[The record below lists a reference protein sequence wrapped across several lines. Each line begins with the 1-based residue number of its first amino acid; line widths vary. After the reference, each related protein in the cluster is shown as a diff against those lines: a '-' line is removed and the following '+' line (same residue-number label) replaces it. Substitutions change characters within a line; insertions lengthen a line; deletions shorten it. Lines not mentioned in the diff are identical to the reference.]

1 MTKQNLNIT
10 DVLTNAIKA
19 EFEGHSFY
27 LMAAQATDDSKG
39 KEVFKRLAQD
49 EIQHAEYLRKQY
61 DSWTE
66 TGAFDDSL
74 PMTWKDNGPSD
85 SSIFSDS
92 LKGRI
97 QGAHFE
103 MTALSV
109 GAQLEESAMRFYRR
123 NAEAT
128 DNPALKRVLFELADW
143 ELKHYELLVKE
154 MELLKG
160 DFWSA
165 NQFAPF

>member
-1 MTKQNLNIT
+1 MTDQNSKIAE
-10 DVLTNAIKA
+10 VLSNAIKA

-27 LMAAQATDDSKG
+27 LMAAQTTDDGQG
-39 KEVFKRLAQD
+39 KEVFKRLANE
-49 EIQHAEYLRKQY
+49 EIQHAVYLRKQY
-61 DSWTE
+61 DSWVE
-66 TGAFDDSL
+66 SGALDDSL
-74 PMTWKDNGPSD
+74 PMTWKDGGISNTG
-85 SSIFSDS
+85 IFSAA

-97 QGAHFE
+97 KDAHFE

-123 NAEAT
+123 NAQAT
-128 DNPALKRVLFELADW
+128 NNPVLKKVFTDLAAW
-143 ELKHYELLVKE
+143 EQKHYEALTDE
-154 MELLKG
+154 MEALKA